1 MVHPIVVGGV
11 ALARDPRHMAHRNPI
26 RDKGYQWCMSQ
37 PGLVNGLERV
47 FQAWR
52 LVKTCVAGSNLRK
65 LDMLEAKIHRWIC
78 AAYGAARDFF
88 ATKSCLFFHS
98 FHNLLILVL
107 PSSLPQ
113 CLPHMTTL
121 LQGRQWCLVAAFRCH
136 SLEKLFY
143 VFLRTRLQERVM

>member
-11 ALARDPRHMAHRNPI
+11 ALARDPKHMAHRNPI

-78 AAYGAARDFF
+78 AACGAARDFF
-88 ATKSCLFFHS
+88 ATKSCLFFHI
-98 FHNLLILVL
+98 FHNLLISSTTIIAASVL
-107 PSSLPQ
+107 ATHDNPSTRPTMMPCCSFSMPLPWEA
-113 CLPHMTTL
+113 L
-121 LQGRQWCLVAAFRCH
+121 LRFP
-136 SLEKLFY
+136 SN
-143 VFLRTRLQERVM
+143 